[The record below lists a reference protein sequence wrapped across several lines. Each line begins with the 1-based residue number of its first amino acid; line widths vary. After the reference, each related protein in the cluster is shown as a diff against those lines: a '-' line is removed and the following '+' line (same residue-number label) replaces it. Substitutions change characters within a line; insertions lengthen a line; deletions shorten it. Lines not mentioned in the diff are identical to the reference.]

1 MKKFLLMFFCLF
13 ALCVN
18 AQTNSDSKVY
28 DQQSIEGI
36 WATYQAYDQH
46 KKKWKDI
53 GEVLCFAFTKF
64 SIGGQNIV
72 IIKTK
77 DSDYLKLPYSIKNNT
92 IQIGNDIAT
101 PITIKILSITEGKD
115 MIGLLSIDPK
125 SPGAIFKFLYVEE

>member
-36 WATYQAYDQH
+36 WATYQAYDKH
-46 KKKWKDI
+46 KKKWKNI

-115 MIGLLSIDPK
+115 MIGLLSIDPN
-125 SPGAIFKFLYVEE
+125 SSGTLFKFLYVEE